1 MRGAVVW
8 AAVVVGSAGVSADV
22 AGQSAA
28 TGRRPSPAAFLL
40 PPVAASSDLPP
51 ARADAGRDRPPPPT
65 RFEPVAYS
73 DADRRPPA
81 DLPVIEPSRRSR
93 PQYDRPAPDP
103 DAFDDA
109 DRRPPRPRFAGTPR
123 PARDDRPEFEDRP
136 VRDDRTPIRPVRD
149 EPVRDDLVGD
159 DPVRDDRAPA
169 DDEPRVD
176 AKTKPAVYEPPV
188 PAARLARPSD
198 IRPVSA
204 EVVADA
210 RSMAQAD
217 RPPPGDLIEYLHERP
232 LVNAPD
238 LSREVGKFG
247 DKLFGR
253 DNGMDVLGVDGGR
266 DWFCS
271 DKAFPTFVSP
281 VTNPFQFE
289 DPRSTTEIRPI
300 VVYQKVPKDQTIFNG
315 GSLYFVGTQARIA
328 FTPRV
333 SLVINKLGGL
343 GINPDSNIN
352 PFVGGDEFGFA
363 ELWLGP
369 KFTLIRDTEF
379 GTLLAAGATFQIP
392 VGSADVFQNT
402 GDLSITPYLTYG
414 QNFLQTRFG
423 SFNGLV
429 GTGYAFS
436 VNDKRSDYYFLSGHV
451 DFDVGNYH
459 RFYPLVEMNWHL
471 QTTDGSSSPLP
482 FEGRDLINFGSQ
494 AQGANL
500 LTGAVGAR
508 VKVFA
513 ASEIGAAF
521 EFPLIGND
529 NLFDYRVTVD
539 FIWRY

>member
-1 MRGAVVW
+1 MRGLVVW
-8 AAVVVGSAGVSADV
+8 AAVVVASAGGSADV

-28 TGRRPSPAAFLL
+28 TGRRPDPAAFLL
-40 PPVAASSDLPP
+40 PPVAAPSTAPP
-51 ARADAGRDRPPPPT
+51 PRVDAGRDLPPPPT
-65 RFEPVAYS
+65 RFTPVGYT
-73 DADRRPPA
+73 DDDRRPPA
-81 DLPVIEPSRRSR
+81 ELPVIEPSRRSR
-93 PQYDRPAPDP
+93 PRNDRPAREPERYT
-103 DAFDDA
+103 DD
-109 DRRPPRPRFAGTPR
+109 DRRPPRPRYEGTP
-123 PARDDRPEFEDRP
+123 RP
-136 VRDDRTPIRPVRD
+136 VRDDMPVREDRSVRDERTPIP
-149 EPVRDDLVGD
+149 PI
-159 DPVRDDRAPA
+159 RDDRGTT

-176 AKTKPAVYEPPV
+176 ENTQPAVYEPKI
-188 PAARLARPSD
+188 PAARLARPRD
-198 IRPVSA
+198 IQPVSA
-204 EVVADA
+204 EMIADS
-210 RSMAQAD
+210 RSTAEAD
-217 RPPPGDLIEYLHERP
+217 RPPPVDLIEYLRDRP
-232 LVNAPD
+232 IAEAPD
-238 LSREVGKFG
+238 LSRQAEKFG
-247 DKLFGR
+247 DRLFGR
-253 DNGMDVLGVDGGR
+253 DSGNVLGVDSGSG
-266 DWFCS
+266 WFCS

-281 VTNPFQFE
+281 VTNPFLFE
-289 DPRSTTEIRPI
+289 DPRSTTEIRPLVI
-300 VVYQKVPKDQTIFNG
+300 YQKVPGDQPIFNG
-315 GSLYFVGTQARIA
+315 GGLYFVGTQARIA

-333 SLVINKLGGL
+333 SLVVNKLGGL

-369 KFTLIRDTEF
+369 KFTIIRDTEF

-429 GTGYAFS
+429 GTGYALS
-436 VNDKRSDYYFLSGHV
+436 INDKRSDYYFLSGHL

-459 RFYPLVEMNWHL
+459 RFYPLVEMNWQM
-471 QTTDGSSSPLP
+471 QTTNGSSSPLP

-508 VKVFA
+508 VKVFTS
-513 ASEIGAAF
+513 SEIGAAF
-521 EFPLIGND
+521 EFPLVGND